1 MTEPRFDF
9 KSGEFSFGR
18 NGNVTLVAGKS
29 ALMGQIEKMLHTP
42 LYTHPIEGI
51 KVGCNI
57 DDMLVG
63 RGFPAPYAIAEAER
77 VLRERIVS
85 IEGVTGITEF
95 EMSKSGSRLCVKM
108 RLATIYGDIYDT
120 EELTYG

>member
-9 KSGEFSFGR
+9 KAGEFSFGR

-42 LYTHPIEGI
+42 LYTHPIEGVKI
-51 KVGCNI
+51 GTDI
-57 DDMLVG
+57 EDMLVG
-63 RGFPAPYAIAEAER
+63 RGLPAPYAIAEAER
-77 VLRERIVS
+77 VLRERIES
-85 IEGVTGITEF
+85 IEGVTGVTEF
-95 EMSKSGSRLCVKM
+95 EMSKIGSRLCVKM
-108 RLATIYGDIYDT
+108 KLSTIYGDIDDT